1 MSIPH
6 DETRDTP
13 PVSASPPHA
22 LTFGAGLLVADRFRI
37 VRFIASGGMG
47 ELYEAEDL
55 ELHEHVALKTI
66 RPDIAQDAEA
76 IARFKRE
83 VFLARQVT
91 HPNICRIFD
100 LFRHQPPGPGP
111 AITFVAME
119 LLAGETLADRLRRGR
134 LTPSEA
140 LPIVTQMA
148 AALDAAHQVGVVH
161 RDFKSNN
168 VMLVPQPGGTPR
180 VVVTDFGLAVRP
192 EDGGSGA
199 HARPTVSGQILGTPD
214 YMAPEQVEGGEMT
227 PATDVYAL
235 GLVMYEMVTGRRPFA
250 AGTPLAAA
258 VRRLSEPPRPP
269 GELVP
274 DLDPT
279 WESAIL
285 RCLERSP
292 RDRFPRAGDVVKELA
307 APSSGLLAADRVR
320 VGLGVALLAVAA
332 VGGAFLLWRA
342 PAESPAPPE
351 ARTVEVPEPA
361 RRSVAVLGFRNVSG
375 RQDAA
380 WLSTAFSEMLTTELA
395 AGEQLR
401 TIPGENVARMKSDLA
416 LADADAYAS
425 DTLERIRDNLGTD
438 LLVFGSFVTVGEPG
452 KGTIRLDARL
462 QDSREGQIL
471 ALVSETSP
479 ESDVLQLVSRT
490 GARLR
495 ERLDLDALPAAAVAE
510 VQASQPAT
518 PEAARYYSEGL
529 ERLRSFDA
537 LAARDLLEKAVAAD
551 SRFPLAH
558 AALALTW
565 ATLGYDDRARTSS
578 SQAFKLSG
586 GLSREERLSVEGAY
600 RETEQEWKEAIEIYQ
615 TLFRFFPDN
624 LEYGL
629 RLANAQNSSGAPK
642 DALATIETLRKS
654 AGASD
659 PRIDLAEAAAADTVS
674 DFKRMQAAA
683 AAAAA
688 RGKAL
693 GARLI
698 VARAALLEGTAV
710 LRLGDPER
718 AVVLYDQARATYAD
732 AGDRG
737 RLAEA
742 LNNLASALADRG
754 EVARGEALYTEA
766 LSIARAMGHQRMV
779 ARLLNNMAIQKR
791 RAGDLNGS
799 LRLNR
804 EALAIRREVGDRV
817 NLAVSLNNIGNVLL
831 DLGDLNGAVAQYDE
845 AAGIHK
851 EIGDRRGLARA
862 RNNAAVALK
871 MQGQLARAREANE
884 EALAIRRDIA
894 DPGSIAISLFNI
906 GELLVLQ
913 GDLAK
918 ATQTLDE
925 ALAIQRKL
933 NVGRGAG
940 YSLFELGNIALLQGD
955 PAVARQRLE
964 ESFEVRTK
972 LGEKLTAADSRS
984 GLALVALA
992 EGKTADAERLAREAV
1007 ATYEGQ
1013 DAPDGQ
1019 AMAHLVHAR
1028 VLMAAGKTDAAIA
1041 EAKRAQASAAR
1052 SQNVVVKLAASVAS
1066 ARIQGLSRSQ
1076 SASAAAAELDRARTQ
1091 ASSLGLV
1098 PLRLDAALARAEV
1111 DAASNGASA
1120 DARLVALEKEAR
1132 GLGFGGVAA
1141 QAAAARRTSG
1151 KP

>member
-1 MSIPH
+1 MSIPP

-13 PVSASPPHA
+13 PVSAPSPQG
-22 LTFGAGLLVADRFRI
+22 LTFGPGQLVADRFRI

-55 ELHEHVALKTI
+55 ELHERVALKTI

-168 VMLVPQPGGTPR
+168 VMLVPQPEGTSR

-214 YMAPEQVEGGEMT
+214 YMAPEQVEGGDLT

-250 AGTPLAAA
+250 AATPLAAA

-292 RDRFPRAGDVVKELA
+292 RDRFPRAGEVVKELA
-307 APSSGLLAADRVR
+307 TPSSGLLTADRVR
-320 VGLGVALLAVAA
+320 VALGGALLAVAA
-332 VGGAFLLWRA
+332 VVGAFLLWRS

-351 ARTVEVPEPA
+351 GRAAALAEPA
-361 RRSVAVLGFRNVSG
+361 RRSVAVLGFRNASG

-438 LLVFGSFVTVGEPG
+438 LLVFGSYVTVGEPG

-479 ESDVLQLVSRT
+479 ETDVLQLVSRT

-518 PEAARYYSEGL
+518 AEAARFYAEGL

-537 LAARDLLEKAVAAD
+537 LAARDRLEKAVAAD
-551 SRFPLAH
+551 GRFPLAH
-558 AALALTW
+558 SALALTW
-565 ATLGYDDRARTSS
+565 ATLGYDERARAASS
-578 SQAFKLSG
+578 RAFTLSS

-600 RETEQEWKEAIEIYQ
+600 RETEQEWKEAIAIYQ

-642 DALATIETLRKS
+642 DALVTIEAVRRS
-654 AGASD
+654 AGVSD
-659 PRIDLAEAAAADTVS
+659 PRLDLAEAAAAENVS

-688 RGKAL
+688 RGKAQ

-718 AVVLYDQARATYAD
+718 AVALYDQARATYAE

-742 LNNLASALADRG
+742 LNNLASALSDQG
-754 EVARGEALYTEA
+754 DVARGETLYAEA
-766 LSIARAMGHQRMV
+766 LSIARSIGHQRMV

-799 LRLNR
+799 LKLNR
-804 EALAIRREVGDRV
+804 EALAIRREIGDRV

-831 DLGDLNGAVAQYDE
+831 DLGDLNGAIAQYDE
-845 AAGIHK
+845 AAAIHQ
-851 EIGDRRGLARA
+851 EIGDRRGVARA

-871 MQGQLARAREANE
+871 MQGELARARQANE
-884 EALAIRRDIA
+884 EALSIRRDIA
-894 DPGSIAISLFNI
+894 DPGSVAISLFNI

-913 GDLAK
+913 GDLTT

-955 PAVARQRLE
+955 TTVARQRLE
-964 ESFEVRTK
+964 ESFDVRTK

-992 EGKTADAERLAREAV
+992 EGKSADAVRLAREAV
-1007 ATYEGQ
+1007 AAYEGQ

-1019 AMAHLVHAR
+1019 AMARVAHAR
-1028 VLMAAGKTDAAIA
+1028 ALLAAGQPAAAIA
-1041 EAKRAQASAAR
+1041 EARRAQTDAAR
-1052 SQNVVVKLAASVAS
+1052 SQNIVVKLATSIAL

-1076 SASAAAAELDRARTQ
+1076 SASASAAELERARTQ
-1091 ASSLGLV
+1091 AASLGLV
-1098 PLRLDAALARAEV
+1098 PLRLDADLALAEV
-1111 DAASNGASA
+1111 EIASNRASA
-1120 DARLVALEKEAR
+1120 AARLAGVEKEAR
-1132 GLGFGGVAA
+1132 ELGFGGVAA
-1141 QAAAARRTSG
+1141 QAAAAGKTSG
-1151 KP
+1151 R